1 MWDFCKVL
9 KLQRWLYWLH
19 LLKVDSTSNVCPI
32 PLHDHLQYFILQKQ
46 KKKTKN
52 KITTLSAPSPILKIC
67 IQSLISVLLLFFL
80 IHHKS
85 SILPFCHKCVPKYF
99 GTISLS
105 VILTA
110 LSHLPFFSSPMNEKW
125 VERKREEGEKNVST
139 SLGQLKSL
147 LLKTW
152 QAIQPLKVLTQ
163 GNAWNVYS
171 LINLLGGDLKFPH
184 SWICGWQRDFS
195 VVTSYLN
202 NRAKRLC

>member
-1 MWDFCKVL
+1 M
-9 KLQRWLYWLH
+9 
-19 LLKVDSTSNVCPI
+19 STCLIS
-32 PLHDHLQYFILQKQ
+32 LHDHLQHFLLKKQ
-46 KKKTKN
+46 KKKTEN
-52 KITTLSAPSPILKIC
+52 KVTTLSAPSPILIIC
-67 IQSLISVLLLFFL
+67 IQSLISVLLFFL
-80 IHHKS
+80 IYHKS
-85 SILPFCHKCVPKYF
+85 SVLPVCHKCVPKYF

-110 LSHLPFFSSPMNEKW
+110 LSHLPFSSSPMMKTLKW
-125 VERKREEGEKNVST
+125 VERKREDGEKNVST
-139 SLGQLKSL
+139 SSGQLKSL

-152 QAIQPLKVLTQ
+152 QPIQPLKVLTQ